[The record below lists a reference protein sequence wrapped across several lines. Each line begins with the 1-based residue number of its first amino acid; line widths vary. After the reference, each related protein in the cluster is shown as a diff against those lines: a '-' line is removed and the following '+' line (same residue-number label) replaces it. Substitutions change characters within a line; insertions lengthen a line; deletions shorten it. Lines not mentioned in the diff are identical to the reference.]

1 MTLPNR
7 RPARDQSFY
16 DDVPAHADIES
27 FTPILLREGIR
38 IERIVSTGQSTPAE
52 NPHRQ
57 GDDEWVVILAGAAG
71 LRMRAKVSAMFVRA
85 TMFCRSEPSSLGDVD
100 GKGQPYHLAGRA
112 LSLSLLPISGQ

>member
-1 MTLPNR
+1 VTNL
-7 RPARDQSFY
+7 F

-57 GDDEWVVILAGAAG
+57 GHDEWVVLLAGAAG
-71 LRMRAKVSAMFVRA
+71 LRIEGEGERNLRPGDYVLIVANRAHWVTWTAKDNP
-85 TMFCRSEPSSLGDVD
+85 TIW
-100 GKGQPYHLAGRA
+100 LAVHF
-112 LSLSLLPISGQ
+112 P